1 MGYGVWGM
9 AIETLYYYSVIHLS
23 KRYYKG
29 FMKKG
34 EIPELGFAEFISL
47 TAMMMS
53 LVALSVDTMLPAL
66 SEIGRDFGVIDN
78 NNSQLIISLFF
89 LGMAFGQLLYGPVSD
104 NTGRKPAIYVGYGL
118 FITGCVL
125 SLVATNL
132 YVMLAGRFLQGFGT
146 AGPRIVS
153 IAIVRDRYEGSAMAR
168 VMSFVMTVFIIVPI
182 IAPALGQG
190 LLFFAGWRAIFASFL
205 ILALLTLVW
214 FALRQPETL
223 PKEKRVPFSLKR
235 IISTMGIIF
244 GNRSAIGNT
253 VTAGLVFG
261 FFFGYLNS
269 AQQIFQEVYALGAA
283 FPFYFAFLALSIGGA
298 SLFNARFVLHHT
310 MQSLSQRALIS
321 ISVLSAGFFF
331 LALWYHGH
339 PPLWTLMA
347 YLFATFFG
355 TGILF
360 GNLNALA
367 MESLGKIAG
376 IGAGVVGSLSTLISI
391 ITGTAIGQSYNGS
404 VLPLTAGFF
413 MLSLASLAAMRW
425 AEK

>member
-1 MGYGVWGM
+1 
-9 AIETLYYYSVIHLS
+9 VIHSL
-23 KRYYKG
+23 
-29 FMKKG
+29 KKG
-34 EIPELGFAEFISL
+34 EIPELGSGEFIAL

-66 SEIGRDFGVIDN
+66 SQIGRDLGVIDN
-78 NNSQLIISLFF
+78 NRSQLIISLFF
-89 LGMAFGQLLYGPVSD
+89 LGMASGQLLYGPVSD
-104 NTGRKPAIYVGYGL
+104 STGRKPAIYVGYGL
-118 FITGCVL
+118 FITGCL
-125 SLVATNL
+125 FSLVATTL
-132 YVMLAGRFLQGFGT
+132 PVMLAGRFLQGFGT

-182 IAPALGQG
+182 IAPAVGQAM
-190 LLFFAGWRAIFASFL
+190 LFLAGWRAIFALFL
-205 ILALLTLVW
+205 TLALLSLFW

-223 PKEKRVPFSLKR
+223 SKKKRVPFSFNR
-235 IISTMGIIF
+235 ILGTVMIIF
-244 GNRSAIGNT
+244 GNRNAMGYT

-261 FFFGYLNS
+261 FFLGYLNS
-269 AQQIFQEVYALGAA
+269 AQQIFQEEYALGAE
-283 FPFYFAFLALSIGGA
+283 FPLYFAFLALSIGCA
-298 SLFNARFVLHHT
+298 SLFNARLVLHHT
-310 MQSLSQRALIS
+310 LQSLSRRALIS
-321 ISVLSAGFFF
+321 ISVLSAGFSL
-331 LALWYHGH
+331 LALWSHGH

-347 YLFATFFG
+347 YLFATFFC

-367 MESLGKIAG
+367 MKSLGKIAG
-376 IGAGVVGSLSTLISI
+376 IGAGVVGSLSTFISLIA
-391 ITGTAIGQSYNGS
+391 GTAIGQSYNGT

>member
-1 MGYGVWGM
+1 M
-9 AIETLYYYSVIHLS
+9 IRFL
-23 KRYYKG
+23 
-29 FMKKG
+29 KKG

-66 SEIGRDFGVIDN
+66 SEIGRDLGVIDN
-78 NNSQLIISLFF
+78 NSSQLIISLFF
-89 LGMAFGQLLYGPVSD
+89 LGLASGQLLYGPVSD
-104 NTGRKPAIYVGYGL
+104 NTGRKQAIYIGYGL

-125 SLVATNL
+125 SLVATTL
-132 YVMLAGRFLQGFGT
+132 PIMLTGRFLQGFGA

-182 IAPALGQG
+182 VAPTLGQG
-190 LLFFAGWRAIFASFL
+190 MLLLAGWRAIFASFL

-214 FALRQPETL
+214 FVLRQPETL
-223 PKEKRVPFSLKR
+223 SKEKRVQFSFKM
-235 IISTMGIIF
+235 IIETVMIIF
-244 GNRSAIGNT
+244 ANRNAIGYT
-253 VTAGLVFG
+253 VTAGFVFG
-261 FFFGYLNS
+261 FFLGYLNS
-269 AQQIFQEVYALGAA
+269 AQQIFQEVYALGAQ

-310 MQSLSQRALIS
+310 MESLSQGALIS
-321 ISVLSAGFFF
+321 ISALSVGFFL

-367 MESLGKIAG
+367 MESIGKIAG
-376 IGAGVVGSLSTLISI
+376 IGAGVVGSLSTLISL
-391 ITGTAIGQSYNGS
+391 ITGTAIGQCYNGT

-413 MLSLASLAAMRW
+413 ILSLASLAAMRW

>member
-1 MGYGVWGM
+1 MSRF
-9 AIETLYYYSVIHLS
+9 L
-23 KRYYKG
+23 
-29 FMKKG
+29 KKV
-34 EIPELGFAEFISL
+34 EIPESGLAEFISL

-66 SEIGRDFGVIDN
+66 SAIGRDLGVIDTN
-78 NNSQLIISLFF
+78 SSQLIISLFF
-89 LGMAFGQLLYGPVSD
+89 FGMASGQLLYGPVSD
-104 NTGRKPAIYVGYGL
+104 NTGRKQAIYLGYGL

-125 SLVATNL
+125 SLIATTL
-132 YVMLAGRFLQGFGT
+132 PIMLAGRLLQGFGA
-146 AGPRIVS
+146 AGPRVVS
-153 IAIVRDRYEGSAMAR
+153 VAIVRDRYEGRAMAR

-182 IAPALGQG
+182 IAPTLGQG
-190 LLFFAGWRAIFASFL
+190 MLYLAGWRAIFAAFL
-205 ILALLTLVW
+205 ILALLSLIW

-223 PKEKRVPFSLKR
+223 SKEQRVPFSLKR
-235 IISTMGIIF
+235 IISTMMTIF
-244 GNRSAIGNT
+244 GNRSAIGYT

-261 FFFGYLNS
+261 FFLGYLNS
-269 AQQIFQEVYALGAA
+269 AQQIFQELYALGAA
-283 FPFYFAFLALSIGGA
+283 FPYYFAFLAVSIGCA

-310 MQSLSQRALIS
+310 MQSLSKRALIS
-321 ISVLSAGFFF
+321 ISALSAGFFL
-331 LALWYHGH
+331 LALLHHGH

-376 IGAGVVGSLSTLISI
+376 IGAGVVGSLSTFISLIA
-391 ITGTAIGQSYNGS
+391 GTAIGQCYNGT

>member
-1 MGYGVWGM
+1 
-9 AIETLYYYSVIHLS
+9 VIRFL
-23 KRYYKG
+23 
-29 FMKKG
+29 KKG

-66 SEIGRDFGVIDN
+66 SEIGRDLGVIDN
-78 NNSQLIISLFF
+78 NSSQLIISLFF
-89 LGMAFGQLLYGPVSD
+89 LGLASGQLLYGPVSD
-104 NTGRKPAIYVGYGL
+104 NTGRKQAIYIGYGL

-125 SLVATNL
+125 SLVATTL
-132 YVMLAGRFLQGFGT
+132 PIMLTGRFLQGFGA

-182 IAPALGQG
+182 VAPTLGQG
-190 LLFFAGWRAIFASFL
+190 MLLLAGWRAIFASFL

-214 FALRQPETL
+214 FVLRQPETL
-223 PKEKRVPFSLKR
+223 SKEKRVQFSFKM
-235 IISTMGIIF
+235 IIETVMIIF
-244 GNRSAIGNT
+244 ANRNAIGYT
-253 VTAGLVFG
+253 VTAGFVFG
-261 FFFGYLNS
+261 FFLGYLNS
-269 AQQIFQEVYALGAA
+269 AQQIFQEVYALGAQ

-310 MQSLSQRALIS
+310 MESLSQRALIS
-321 ISVLSAGFFF
+321 ISALSVGFFL

-376 IGAGVVGSLSTLISI
+376 IGAGVVGSLSTLISL
-391 ITGTAIGQSYNGS
+391 ITGTAIGQCYNGT

-413 MLSLASLAAMRW
+413 ILSLASLAAMRW

>member
-1 MGYGVWGM
+1 MQTVNHS
-9 AIETLYYYSVIHLS
+9 L
-23 KRYYKG
+23 
-29 FMKKG
+29 KKG
-34 EIPELGFAEFISL
+34 EIPQLGFAEFISL

-66 SEIGRDFGVIDN
+66 SEIGRDLGVIDN
-78 NNSQLIISLFF
+78 NSSQLIISLFF
-89 LGMAFGQLLYGPVSD
+89 LGMASGQLLYGPFSD
-104 NTGRKPAIYVGYGL
+104 YAGRKPSIYVGYGL
-118 FITGCVL
+118 FIAGCLL
-125 SLVATNL
+125 SLFATTL
-132 YVMLAGRFLQGFGT
+132 PVMLAGRFLQGFGT

-168 VMSFVMTVFIIVPI
+168 VMSFVMTVFIIIPI

-190 LLFFAGWRAIFASFL
+190 MLLLAGWRAIFASFL

-214 FALRQPETL
+214 FILRQPETL
-223 PKEKRVPFSLKR
+223 SKEKRVPFSFKR
-235 IISTMGIIF
+235 LIGTVMIIF
-244 GNRSAIGNT
+244 SNRSAMGYT

-261 FFFGYLNS
+261 FFLGYLNS
-269 AQQIFQEVYALGAA
+269 AQQIFQEEYALGAK
-283 FPFYFAFLALSIGGA
+283 FPLYFAFLALSIGGA
-298 SLFNARFVLHHT
+298 SLFNARLVLHHT
-310 MQSLSQRALIS
+310 MQSLSQRALVS
-321 ISVLSAGFFF
+321 ISALSSGFFL
-331 LALWYHGH
+331 LALWCHGQ

-376 IGAGVVGSLSTLISI
+376 IGSGVIGSLSTFISLIA
-391 ITGTAIGQSYNGS
+391 GTTIGQSYNGT

>member
-1 MGYGVWGM
+1 M
-9 AIETLYYYSVIHLS
+9 IRFL
-23 KRYYKG
+23 
-29 FMKKG
+29 KKG

-66 SEIGRDFGVIDN
+66 SEIGRDLGVIDN
-78 NNSQLIISLFF
+78 NSSQLIISLFF
-89 LGMAFGQLLYGPVSD
+89 LGLASGQLLYGPVSD
-104 NTGRKPAIYVGYGL
+104 NTGRKQAIYIGYGL

-125 SLVATNL
+125 SLVATTL
-132 YVMLAGRFLQGFGT
+132 PIMLTGRFLQGFGA

-182 IAPALGQG
+182 VAPTLGQG
-190 LLFFAGWRAIFASFL
+190 MLLLAGWRAIFASFL

-214 FALRQPETL
+214 FVLRQPETL
-223 PKEKRVPFSLKR
+223 SKEKRVQFSFKM
-235 IISTMGIIF
+235 IIETVMIIF
-244 GNRSAIGNT
+244 ANRNAIGYT
-253 VTAGLVFG
+253 VTAGFVFG
-261 FFFGYLNS
+261 FFLGYLNS
-269 AQQIFQEVYALGAA
+269 AQQIFQEVYALGAQ

-310 MQSLSQRALIS
+310 MESLSQRALIS
-321 ISVLSAGFFF
+321 ISALSVGFFL

-376 IGAGVVGSLSTLISI
+376 IGAGVVGSLSTLISL
-391 ITGTAIGQSYNGS
+391 ITGTAIGQCYNGT

-413 MLSLASLAAMRW
+413 ILSLASLAAMRW

>member
-1 MGYGVWGM
+1 M
-9 AIETLYYYSVIHLS
+9 IRFL
-23 KRYYKG
+23 
-29 FMKKG
+29 KKG
-34 EIPELGFAEFISL
+34 EIPEPGFAEFISI

-66 SEIGRDFGVIDN
+66 SEIGRDLGVIDN
-78 NNSQLIISLFF
+78 NSSQLIISLFF

-125 SLVATNL
+125 SLVATTL
-132 YVMLAGRFLQGFGT
+132 PVMLAGRFLQGFGT

-190 LLFFAGWRAIFASFL
+190 MLFLAGWRAIFASFL
-205 ILALLTLVW
+205 VLALLTLVW

-223 PKEKRVPFSLKR
+223 SVEKRVPFSFKR
-235 IISTMGIIF
+235 IISTMMTIF
-244 GNRSAIGNT
+244 ANRHAIGYT

-269 AQQIFQEVYALGAA
+269 AQQIFQEMYGLGAD
-283 FPFYFAFLALSIGGA
+283 FPFYFAVLALSIGCA

-310 MQSLSQRALIS
+310 MQSLSKRSLIS
-321 ISVLSAGFFF
+321 ISALSAGFFL
-331 LALWYHGH
+331 LALWNHGH

-376 IGAGVVGSLSTLISI
+376 IGAGVVGALSTFISL
-391 ITGTAIGQSYNGS
+391 ITGTAIGQCYNGS

-413 MLSLASLAAMRW
+413 ILSLASLAAMAW

>member
-1 MGYGVWGM
+1 
-9 AIETLYYYSVIHLS
+9 
-23 KRYYKG
+23 
-29 FMKKG
+29 MKKG
-34 EIPELGFAEFISL
+34 EIPDLGFAEFISL

-66 SEIGRDFGVIDN
+66 SEIGRDLGVTDSN
-78 NNSQLIISLFF
+78 SSQLIISLFF
-89 LGMAFGQLLYGPVSD
+89 LGMAFGQLIYGPASD
-104 NTGRKPAIYVGYGL
+104 NTGRKPAIYVGYAL

-132 YVMLAGRFLQGFGT
+132 PVMLAGRFLQGFGT

-153 IAIVRDRYEGSAMAR
+153 IAIVRDRHEGSAMAR

-182 IAPALGQG
+182 IAPAFGQG
-190 LLFFAGWRAIFASFL
+190 MLFLAGWRSIFASFL

-223 PKEKRVPFSLKR
+223 PKEKRVPFSFKQIVGTMM
-235 IISTMGIIF
+235 IIV
-244 GNRSAIGNT
+244 GNRSAIGYT

-269 AQQIFQEVYALGAA
+269 AQQIFQEVYALGAE
-283 FPFYFAFLALSIGGA
+283 FPYYFAFLALSIGCA

-310 MQSLSQRALIS
+310 MQSLVQRALIS
-321 ISVLSAGFFF
+321 ISTLSAGYFL
-331 LALWYHGH
+331 LALWHNGH

-376 IGAGVVGSLSTLISI
+376 IGAGVVGSLSTFISI
-391 ITGTAIGQSYNGS
+391 ITGTAIGQSYNGT
-404 VLPLTAGFF
+404 VLPLIAGFF
-413 MLSLASLAAMRW
+413 LLSLASLAAMRW
-425 AEK
+425 AEQ

>member
-1 MGYGVWGM
+1 
-9 AIETLYYYSVIHLS
+9 
-23 KRYYKG
+23 
-29 FMKKG
+29 MKKG
-34 EIPELGFAEFISL
+34 EIPELGFAEFIAL

-66 SEIGRDFGVIDN
+66 SVIGRDLGVTDN
-78 NNSQLIISLFF
+78 NSSQLIISLFF
-89 LGMAFGQLLYGPVSD
+89 LGMAFGQLIYGPVSD
-104 NTGRKPAIYVGYGL
+104 NTGRKPAIYVGYAL

-125 SLVATNL
+125 SLFATTL

-153 IAIVRDRYEGSAMAR
+153 IAIVRDRHEGSAMAR

-182 IAPALGQG
+182 IAPTFGQG
-190 LLFFAGWRAIFASFL
+190 MLFVAGWRAIFASFL

-223 PKEKRVPFSLKR
+223 PKEKRVPFSFKQIVGTMM
-235 IISTMGIIF
+235 IIV
-244 GNRSAIGNT
+244 GNRSAIGYT

-269 AQQIFQEVYALGAA
+269 AQQIFQEVYALGAE
-283 FPFYFAFLALSIGGA
+283 FPYYFAFLALSIGCA

-310 MQSLSQRALIS
+310 MQSLAQRALIS
-321 ISVLSAGFFF
+321 ISALSAGFFL

-376 IGAGVVGSLSTLISI
+376 IGAGVVGSLSTFISI
-391 ITGTAIGQSYNGS
+391 ITGTAIGQSYNGT
-404 VLPLTAGFF
+404 VLPLIAGFF
-413 MLSLASLAAMRW
+413 LLSLASLVAMRW

>member
-1 MGYGVWGM
+1 
-9 AIETLYYYSVIHLS
+9 
-23 KRYYKG
+23 
-29 FMKKG
+29 MKKG

-244 GNRSAIGNT
+244 GNRSAIGYT

-298 SLFNARFVLHHT
+298 SLFHARFVLHHT

>member
-1 MGYGVWGM
+1 MNRF
-9 AIETLYYYSVIHLS
+9 L
-23 KRYYKG
+23 
-29 FMKKG
+29 KKG
-34 EIPELGFAEFISL
+34 EVPELGFGEFISL

-53 LVALSVDTMLPAL
+53 LVALSVDSMLPAL
-66 SEIGRDFGVIDN
+66 SEMGRDLGVIDN
-78 NNSQLIISLFF
+78 NSSQLIISLFF
-89 LGMAFGQLLYGPVSD
+89 LGMATGQLLYGPLSD
-104 NTGRKPAIYVGYGL
+104 SMGRKPAIYIGFVL

-125 SLVATNL
+125 SLVATTL
-132 YVMLAGRFLQGFGT
+132 PVMLAGRFIQGFGT

-153 IAIVRDRYEGSAMAR
+153 TAIVRDRYQGSAMAR

-182 IAPALGQG
+182 IAPSLGQG
-190 LLFFAGWRAIFASFL
+190 MMFLAGWRAIFASFL
-205 ILALLTLVW
+205 ILALITLVW

-223 PKEKRVPFSLKR
+223 SRENRVPFSFKR
-235 IISTMGIIF
+235 IIGTVRIIF
-244 GNRSAIGNT
+244 GNRSAIGYT
-253 VTAGLVFG
+253 VTAGFVFG
-261 FFFGYLNS
+261 FFLGYLNS
-269 AQQIFQEVYALGAA
+269 AQQIFQEEYALGAA

-298 SLFNARFVLHHT
+298 SLFNARFVLHHS

-321 ISVLSAGFFF
+321 ISTLSAGFFF
-331 LALWYHGH
+331 LSLWFHGH

-367 MESLGKIAG
+367 MESLGTIAG
-376 IGAGVVGSLSTLISI
+376 TGAGVVGSLSTYISLVA
-391 ITGTAIGQSYNGS
+391 GTAIGQSYNGT

-413 MLSLASLAAMRW
+413 MLSLASFTAMRW